1 MRRRRAF
8 LSARNPGGLPSSE
21 AEREMKVARQS
32 ELVNLRRQAS
42 LMILKPLKHLLALVL
57 RTILASLVFYACVVA
72 ALYGFGYPVPRML
85 DLQHYLGRL
94 SELAEILS

>member
-1 MRRRRAF
+1 M
-8 LSARNPGGLPSSE
+8 
-21 AEREMKVARQS
+21 MKVGRQN

-42 LMILKPLKHLLALVL
+42 WMILNPLKHLFGLVL
-57 RTILASLVFYACVVA
+57 RTILASFVFYACVIL
-72 ALYGFGYPVPRML
+72 ALHSFGYPVPRML